1 MTDREIRDKIKAIA
15 LEQTGAELSDKG
27 ALKSSG
33 LDSLSLV
40 VLIAGIEDELGIT
53 FDDGDLQPENITTL
67 ADLTALTGKYL

>member
-1 MTDREIRDKIKAIA
+1 MTDREITDRIKAVA
-15 LEQTGAELSDKG
+15 LDRTGVGLDDACD
-27 ALKSSG
+27 LKASG

-53 FDDGDLQPENITTL
+53 FDDGDLQPENITML